1 MGTNKK
7 SFGTR
12 TNLSTSGTGLGSKV
26 GTDFNSLYSTPQSFV
41 GNELLEL
48 VERPSVEP
56 EVKFSAFSN
65 IPYTFEVFQN
75 NSSSFAVI
83 HNLLTY
89 YMIPIPHKP
98 LLSARDLFEQ
108 SFGRTSAFGLEFS
121 TNSFELNPLEFDL
134 PCVEELPIACYSNL
148 VYSYINTQKSVR
160 ISWELNVP
168 GKCDMQEQ
176 FVLSVKDKVS
186 IPGIPV
192 KILPIVF
199 RNINRNF
206 EPAIGGSKRNTI
218 KIKAKGTSIISY
230 CKHFLEVRLCRFLY
244 FPQRFKSLTSL
255 VPATANK
262 LSRKFKNL
270 SNRIVS
276 KVMKFPLGVNS
287 IFPASINNILCRL
300 GVLPHSL
307 KKLFFTGNFKFYCNN
322 RFHVNTGNMLVYKF
336 YTWMSSVQWYN
347 KKEVGI
353 PPITKVMGILP
364 DFL

>member
-7 SFGTR
+7 TLGTR
-12 TNLSTSGTGLGSKV
+12 TQFSTSGTGLGSKIR
-26 GTDFNSLYSTPQSFV
+26 TDCNSLYSSTQSLV
-41 GNELLEL
+41 CNELLQL

-56 EVKFSAFSN
+56 EIESSAFSDLS
-65 IPYTFEVFQN
+65 YAFEVLQN
-75 NSSSFAVI
+75 NSSKFTVI

-121 TNSFELNPLEFDL
+121 TNSFELNPFKLDL

-148 VYSYINTQKSVR
+148 VYSDINTQKSVR
-160 ISWELNVP
+160 ISWELNVS

-176 FVLSVKDKVS
+176 FVLAENKVS
-186 IPGIPV
+186 IPNIQI
-192 KILPIVF
+192 KILPIIF

-206 EPAIGGSKRNTI
+206 EPAIDSSKRNTI
-218 KIKAKGTSIISY
+218 KIKAKGTGIISY
-230 CKHFLEVRLCRFLY
+230 CKHFPKVGLFRFLY

-255 VPATANK
+255 VSGRTNK
-262 LSRKFKNL
+262 LCRKFKSL

-276 KVMKFPLGVNS
+276 KVMKFPLGISS
-287 IFPASINNILCRL
+287 IVPASINNILCRL
-300 GVLPHSL
+300 GVLPHCI

-322 RFHVNTGNMLVYKF
+322 RFHTDTGNMLVYKF
-336 YTWMSSVQWYN
+336 YTQVSS
-347 KKEVGI
+347 GI
-353 PPITKVMGILP
+353 TRRRSAFLP
-364 DFL
+364 